1 MMVPDALAA
10 AGIEFV
16 VHTHPPIRTEADLP
30 LTGLDPATSVKTLAF
45 QLPDGDLVL
54 VGMPGLWRAKYAAIA
69 AALGVSRSQLRPAGA
84 ERLAAIGMQPGGVS
98 PVCADPAAI
107 VLLDAS
113 LPGSGRVYC
122 GGGTPETTIEVDAD
136 DILRLAARPLV
147 APIAEPQAD
156 R

>member
-30 LTGLDPATSVKTLAF
+30 LTGLDPATAVKTLAF

-84 ERLAAIGMQPGGVS
+84 ERLAAIGRRPGGGA
-98 PVCADPAAI
+98 PARADPAAI